1 MGSRRSRPT
10 YKVTMTGRPS
20 SPEIEV
26 KKHSQP
32 IFSPIRLDAVSLLL
46 KVRQASPKLNKESN
60 PVNRILRALL
70 KVVSSGK
77 TRPSKGPSPDECRHS
92 LRISQGDVRKR
103 ELAST
108 FLHQPAAAD
117 RCQVIHFPPSPH
129 PGAFDGLPPRHP
141 AVPHTARLPSGLISP
156 FPSKDQHQLRF
167 HAAL

>member
-77 TRPSKGPSPDECRHS
+77 TRPSKGPGPDECRHS
-92 LRISQGDVRKR
+92 LRISQGDVRN
-103 ELAST
+103 AS
-108 FLHQPAAAD
+108 
-117 RCQVIHFPPSPH
+117 
-129 PGAFDGLPPRHP
+129 LP
-141 AVPHTARLPSGLISP
+141 LPSSTNPHLQTDARSFTSHRRLIWERSTDFRRGIRLSHIRLGYP
-156 FPSKDQHQLRF
+156 PD
-167 HAAL
+167 